1 MFCPRCGLEA
11 RDTDKFCCHCGKSLQ
26 PCGTSTLN
34 DRPKKALS
42 FEDFKL
48 QKARDRA
55 STFEPK
61 RKMQFGELMLKKK
74 KDQEVTIS
82 TGVMRLADDR
92 SLRRCRGKTLPI
104 KVPVTAKKELILERA
119 LRKHANHDKTVI
131 EELKHILLFPDGNP
145 VEKVPGTN
153 TDFVLNK
160 YRDEIGKNYS
170 RLCLFICTKAD
181 YTISAMPREE
191 EFEIEMADEVV
202 DDVND
207 KLDASESAAL
217 DNDVTELLMPS
228 FQPSTS
234 GALKDTTNSKMNS
247 EAGHETPSTSKRE
260 QMVDCPTCFC
270 LFPIKDIAEHADV
283 CCNDWIGDVQSNH
296 SDGCSENDQMLLG
309 SNNNAGNGADNSA
322 KEEPDLKSII
332 QNFARSLPERRVRLN
347 IRRKNIWQD
356 VKDIRAR
363 GKLASGDNIKIV
375 FIGEP
380 AIDDGGPKR
389 EFLAGIKDSQNTF
402 LSFKL
407 YI

>member
-1 MFCPRCGLEA
+1 
-11 RDTDKFCCHCGKSLQ
+11 
-26 PCGTSTLN
+26 
-34 DRPKKALS
+34 
-42 FEDFKL
+42 
-48 QKARDRA
+48 
-55 STFEPK
+55 
-61 RKMQFGELMLKKK
+61 MLKKK